1 MTTTPEQENCS
12 HHWVIDTPKGPIST
26 GHCKICDMSREFM
39 NSIGEANWDKSPQS
53 KTESSTLSGNIS
65 ATPNENNSNDE
76 DDSNKENDS
85 NDQYDKIEDDEEEN

>member
-53 KTESSTLSGNIS
+53 KTGSSTPSQNTD
-65 ATPNENNSNDE
+65 ATEHQNDSNDE
-76 DDSNKENDS
+76 DDTK
-85 NDQYDKIEDDEEEN
+85 QDDEEEN